1 MAQKRMFD
9 KRITDSDKFIDLPNS
24 AKALYFLAG
33 MNADDKG
40 FFQPAKLQREN
51 GFSNDDFKILIAK
64 GYLITFESGVMVITD
79 WNKNNWLDNRR
90 ITETE
95 YVNELNMLKLIN
107 DRYELS
113 PTESNC
119 LAVAKPSLSHRLASI
134 EENSIE
140 EYSIKESSQEERKN
154 NSLSKSIDYDPFV
167 DIFNRECLKLPKIRT
182 LTDKRK
188 TKIKTFLKTFSLND
202 WSEICKIANANNFL
216 SGTNDRGWKADFDFL
231 INVNNAVKVL
241 EGKYGNISLELN
253 KNSDLD
259 DKPIVPDYDT
269 VKSDISYDEFE
280 EYGVK
285 QYWLSKETRDKFID
299 CTSLENC
306 SVRLLLTKYI
316 DLLISKNVK
325 ISNYDFEICLNKLK
339 KMTTKVVEKYAII
352 SKTLE
357 NDSIKFLAITQN
369 DLEKY
374 KCPPVDIV
382 F

>member
-1 MAQKRMFD
+1 MSSIMRVEKTKDYTVMCNYHL
-9 KRITDSDKFIDLPNS
+9 KEKEMSLK
-24 AKALYFLAG
+24 
-33 MNADDKG
+33 
-40 FFQPAKLQREN
+40 
-51 GFSNDDFKILIAK
+51 AK
-64 GYLITFESGVMVITD
+64 GLLSFMLSLPDNWNYTIAGLVSICKENETAIKSALDELKEFGYLEIIKKFPNETQTGRIEYEYIVYEKPKK
-79 WNKNNWLDNRR
+79 NKNQGVENLWVGNQGQLN
-90 ITETE
+90 TK
-95 YVNELNMLKLIN
+95 ELNTKYN
-107 DRYELS
+107 
-113 PTESNC
+113 
-119 LAVAKPSLSHRLASI
+119 K
-134 EENSIE
+134 
-140 EYSIKESSQEERKN
+140 KEIYKEKD

-216 SGTNDRGWKADFDFL
+216 SGTNDRGWKADFD
-231 INVNNAVKVL
+231 
-241 EGKYGNISLELN
+241 
-253 KNSDLD
+253 
-259 DKPIVPDYDT
+259 
-269 VKSDISYDEFE
+269 
-280 EYGVK
+280 
-285 QYWLSKETRDKFID
+285 WLSKETRDKFID

>member
-1 MAQKRMFD
+1 MSSIMRVEKTKDYTVMCNYHL
-9 KRITDSDKFIDLPNS
+9 KEMEMSLK
-24 AKALYFLAG
+24 
-33 MNADDKG
+33 
-40 FFQPAKLQREN
+40 
-51 GFSNDDFKILIAK
+51 AK
-64 GYLITFESGVMVITD
+64 GLLSLMLSLPDNWDYTIAGLVSICKENESAIKSALDELKEFGYLEIIKRFPDETQTG
-79 WNKNNWLDNRR
+79 R
-90 ITETE
+90 IEYE
-95 YVNELNMLKLIN
+95 YVVYEKPTKNKKQGVENLWVENQGQLNTKELNTKYN
-107 DRYELS
+107 
-113 PTESNC
+113 
-119 LAVAKPSLSHRLASI
+119 K
-134 EENSIE
+134 
-140 EYSIKESSQEERKN
+140 KEIYKEKD

-369 DLEKY
+369 ELEKY